1 MYNLINQEVE
11 RQKRNLNLI
20 ASENY
25 CSRSVYQCLGTP
37 TQNKYSEGLPG
48 KRYYGGNQV
57 IDQIENLA
65 KARALSTFKLDPEVW
80 DVSVQCLSG
89 CMANMIAYSSVLE
102 MGDPVVGM
110 DRSEGGHISHGLKY
124 GNQIVSHSAKLYN
137 WDHYGVDKD
146 GWLDYNQMEQ
156 VGLYYYLYILFI
168 NCNYHLSVIIVIVII
183 VIM

>member
-1 MYNLINQEVE
+1 MHSLINEEVE

-65 KARALSTFKLDPEVW
+65 NKRALETFKLDPEEW
-80 DVSVQCLSG
+80 GVSLQCLSG
-89 CMANMIAYSSVLE
+89 SMANLIAYSSVLNI
-102 MGDPVVGM
+102 GDLIVGM
-110 DRSEGGHISHGLKY
+110 DGSEGGHISHGLKF

-137 WDHYGVDKD
+137 WEHYGVNED
-146 GWLDYNQMEQ
+146 GWLDYTQMEK
-156 VGLYYYLYILFI
+156 VNLCDHLYLL
-168 NCNYHLSVIIVIVII
+168 CVNYFTKKKG
-183 VIM
+183 